1 MSFPSTFGAQVTAI
15 MNVLARSA
23 VAEITKLVEDGTLV
37 LCLEMRQ
44 KDNEIQELQR
54 SLKMMEVELCKAQE
68 AFITQ
73 AAEKKTEQMT
83 VGTQVSTQ
91 GEDFTL
97 TTQTPL
103 DIF

>member
-1 MSFPSTFGAQVTAI
+1 

-23 VAEITKLVEDGTLV
+23 VAEITKLVEDGTVV
-37 LCLEMRQ
+37 LRLEMRQ

-54 SLKMMEVELCKAQE
+54 SLTMMEVELCKAQE
-68 AFITQ
+68 AFITR
-73 AAEKKTEQMT
+73 AAKKTEQMT